1 MFTAIGHEATIGAS
15 GVKSDVKRDMETLV
29 TRPAAVIS
37 KRAGAVRVTA
47 VQMGIV
53 SGILAV
59 TAGALFEVRPPDA
72 YGVCM
77 ACHGRDLVNWTIN
90 ALAGTHL
97 TVAPASLVFPV
108 LTPIGVLLGALLGA
122 ATTGEFRWWTPESS
136 FKAFVYGLLVMNFAL
151 LAGGCSIRLL
161 LRTAAGEALGM
172 IGFAGMAAR
181 VILGTVWLR
190 WRATR

>member
-1 MFTAIGHEATIGAS
+1 MGIAA
-15 GVKSDVKRDMETLV
+15 GVL
-29 TRPAAVIS
+29 AVA
-37 KRAGAVRVTA
+37 AGAF
-47 VQMGIV
+47 
-53 SGILAV
+53 
-59 TAGALFEVRPPDA
+59 FEVRPPEA

-90 ALAGTHL
+90 IVAGTHL

-108 LTPIGVLLGALLGA
+108 LTTIGALLGA
-122 ATTGEFRWWTPESS
+122 VLGATTSGEFRWWTPESS
-136 FKAFVYGLLVMNFAL
+136 PKAFVYGVLVMNFAL

-172 IGFAGMAAR
+172 VGFGGMVAG
-181 VILGTVWLR
+181 VILGTFWLR